1 MGQMQNFGTGPDAD
15 EETKRG
21 QQMIFQGEKMIA
33 QNEKMLK
40 QIRFAISIAILA
52 LAVGVIG
59 LIGLIA
65 AFVLTMSR
73 DRADLK
79 LRLFKPPLAAERHE
93 IECRLAAVGLAYR
106 SSSEGSAEG
115 VQSFG
120 MPC

>member
-1 MGQMQNFGTGPDAD
+1 MKRLHRIFHSSSEQASIAALIESDDTQKYTRGIMGQVQNFGTGHDAD

-59 LIGLIA
+59 LIA
-65 AFVLTMSR
+65 TFVLHYE
-73 DRADLK
+73 
-79 LRLFKPPLAAERHE
+79 P
-93 IECRLAAVGLAYR
+93 
-106 SSSEGSAEG
+106 
-115 VQSFG
+115 
-120 MPC
+120 

>member
-1 MGQMQNFGTGPDAD
+1 MGQVQNFGTGHDAD

-59 LIGLIA
+59 LIA
-65 AFVLTMSR
+65 TFVLHYE
-73 DRADLK
+73 
-79 LRLFKPPLAAERHE
+79 P
-93 IECRLAAVGLAYR
+93 
-106 SSSEGSAEG
+106 
-115 VQSFG
+115 
-120 MPC
+120 